1 MGPRGEESTATDT
14 ADSAAHSSVD
24 PAGTI
29 DESVLGDAPTQPSSV
44 ESFPIQILAK
54 RTLSFQPSWYDKFP
68 WLHVPHD
75 AKGVICF
82 VCAKALQLNL
92 LELSTKADDA
102 FLSKGFCNWKKAI
115 DRFKGHEKSAVHL
128 HAASQLAQRRLAPIE
143 AQLSQQ
149 KAAEQQ
155 KCRIALMKLLSS
167 VRYLLRQGL
176 ALRGHSSHAGN
187 YAELVKLRCD
197 DSNELRAFVNKI
209 TNYMS
214 PEPQNEMIRLLSHGV
229 LDKITQTIK
238 ATQYFAIV
246 VDGTQDCTGIEQESI
261 CIRYVA
267 HDLEPHEVFVG
278 LYQPSDT
285 KGATIAA
292 VIEDALV
299 RLDLP
304 LNDLRGQT
312 YDGAANMAGEYNGC
326 QAIISQKQPLALYM
340 HCGAHCSNLVMESA
354 AIACPLVRDAIS
366 CVHELGVVLSRSGKL
381 KAVFVG
387 TADDLVGH
395 FATIKPLCP
404 TRWLCRGTALQ
415 RVITQY
421 EVLLRSLE
429 EIAASHS
436 VSEAATKARGLLHRF
451 QDGTLLLG
459 IRVALSVFPV
469 LEELN
474 RALQARDATVGGM
487 LQAVDAVK
495 LQLSQVRSDEQFTAL
510 FTEVNATVAQLDLKT
525 ISLPRQRRPPS
536 RYSGAGSSHVAASA
550 EQHYKAEYFQ
560 FIDAALVQLGVRFD
574 PAESSGITRYLAL
587 EQVLTSGESND
598 NDVISSY
605 PELDATRL
613 AVQLGMFKLQFNS
626 D

>member
-214 PEPQNEMIRLLSHGV
+214 PEPQNEMIH
-229 LDKITQTIK
+229 
-238 ATQYFAIV
+238 
-246 VDGTQDCTGIEQESI
+246 
-261 CIRYVA
+261 
-267 HDLEPHEVFVG
+267 P
-278 LYQPSDT
+278 
-285 KGATIAA
+285 
-292 VIEDALV
+292 
-299 RLDLP
+299 
-304 LNDLRGQT
+304 
-312 YDGAANMAGEYNGC
+312 
-326 QAIISQKQPLALYM
+326 
-340 HCGAHCSNLVMESA
+340 
-354 AIACPLVRDAIS
+354 
-366 CVHELGVVLSRSGKL
+366 
-381 KAVFVG
+381 
-387 TADDLVGH
+387 
-395 FATIKPLCP
+395 
-404 TRWLCRGTALQ
+404 
-415 RVITQY
+415 
-421 EVLLRSLE
+421 
-429 EIAASHS
+429 
-436 VSEAATKARGLLHRF
+436 
-451 QDGTLLLG
+451 
-459 IRVALSVFPV
+459 
-469 LEELN
+469 
-474 RALQARDATVGGM
+474 
-487 LQAVDAVK
+487 
-495 LQLSQVRSDEQFTAL
+495 
-510 FTEVNATVAQLDLKT
+510 
-525 ISLPRQRRPPS
+525 
-536 RYSGAGSSHVAASA
+536 
-550 EQHYKAEYFQ
+550 
-560 FIDAALVQLGVRFD
+560 
-574 PAESSGITRYLAL
+574 PAEPWSPG
-587 EQVLTSGESND
+587 
-598 NDVISSY
+598 
-605 PELDATRL
+605 
-613 AVQLGMFKLQFNS
+613 
-626 D
+626 